1 MIRPARPED
10 APAIAALLNHWI
22 LTSAITFN
30 PVPKTAEEIAAQIA
44 AKAAAGHGYF
54 VAVEGD
60 GTVLGQASYGQFRA
74 GAGYATCMEH
84 SISLAPDRRG
94 GGIGRALM
102 AAVEDHARRAGA
114 HQMIAGVSAENPEA
128 GPSTNGWATSGSR
141 PFPRRGSSSAASWT
155 CGFCANSSDNRR
167 GGGYGPAIMSIWTR
181 IADALAAL
189 AKGEPLSLVFDRL
202 RGAPAPDQ
210 SVGFTIAVLALGA
223 KMAKADGTVTRD
235 EVTAFRRIFTFPPGE
250 ENHAARVFDLAR
262 QDVAGFDAYA
272 RKIARLFNPGGQRIC
287 ADDHHV
293 LVDVL
298 EALFQIA
305 IADGSYHA
313 GEDAFLTHVAQ
324 EFGLDESCFR
334 VVRARLVEGA
344 PRDPYDVLG
353 LPRDASL
360 AAARKAWKDLVRDT
374 HPDVMQA
381 RGVPPE
387 AMKLAERRLQLINE
401 AWKAIAAKEAA

>member
-1 MIRPARPED
+1 
-10 APAIAALLNHWI
+10 
-22 LTSAITFN
+22 
-30 PVPKTAEEIAAQIA
+30 
-44 AKAAAGHGYF
+44 
-54 VAVEGD
+54 
-60 GTVLGQASYGQFRA
+60 
-74 GAGYATCMEH
+74 
-84 SISLAPDRRG
+84 
-94 GGIGRALM
+94 
-102 AAVEDHARRAGA
+102 
-114 HQMIAGVSAENPEA
+114 
-128 GPSTNGWATSGSR
+128 
-141 PFPRRGSSSAASWT
+141 
-155 CGFCANSSDNRR
+155 
-167 GGGYGPAIMSIWTR
+167 MSIWTR
-181 IADALAAL
+181 IADALSAL
-189 AKGEPLSLVFDRL
+189 AKGEPLSVVFDRL
-202 RGAPAPDQ
+202 RGSPAPEA

-250 ENHAARVFDLAR
+250 EDHAARVFDLAR

-272 RKIARLFNPGGQRIC
+272 RKIGRLFNPEGRRIC

-305 IADGSYHA
+305 LADGSYHA

-324 EFGLDESCFR
+324 EFGLDEACFR
-334 VVRARLVEGA
+334 IVRARLVEGA

-353 LPRDASL
+353 LPHDASRDE
-360 AAARKAWKDLVRDT
+360 ARAAWKALVRDT

-401 AWKAIAAKEAA
+401 AWREIAAREAA